1 MRFFDNHKPLT
12 DGGEQITV
20 GSRISAAVC
29 RLLSAVS
36 PAMPRRDEEKRI
48 AFLRTLSVED
58 LANRRI
64 TEFSSETEKHMI
76 HQARDA
82 MKEKN
87 DVRWMQR
94 YRKKAA
100 VDAVKTQVGG
110 VGRRV
115 QNEVFGREGG
125 MTGGMIGSWLVG
137 GTLAG
142 GTIIG
147 IASRGKFGAL
157 GKAAGKFRSG
167 TRVKIEDLRN
177 FYKQGVITDKHS
189 DKVAKLIRKHK
200 SGQAK
205 DFDYDQLDWLHKR
218 YKSRNLFS
226 GNPKGGNPNQAAKTT
241 QPTAPN
247 AQLPKT
253 KRPLTKEE
261 RQVLREH
268 RQKIRGTPG
277 KTADSKP
284 QTAAEILPPVD
295 PKVLHSDALD
305 KLRTARGGSASL
317 RIEKGNDD
325 AFAQLAKDIASVSEQ
340 YADPEQQYKVAEA
353 LARKAAQQ
361 NTKGSPPK
369 KMDEFFDDLYG
380 RVIDIK
386 KK

>member
-1 MRFFDNHKPLT
+1 
-12 DGGEQITV
+12 
-20 GSRISAAVC
+20 
-29 RLLSAVS
+29 
-36 PAMPRRDEEKRI
+36 MPRRDEEKRI

-64 TEFSSETEKHMI
+64 TEFSSETEKQMI

-94 YRKKAA
+94 YKKKAA

-125 MTGGMIGSWLVG
+125 VTGGMIGSWILG
-137 GTLAG
+137 GSLAG
-142 GTIIG
+142 GTIVG
-147 IASRGKFGAL
+147 IASRGRL
-157 GKAAGKFRSG
+157 GSVGRAAGKFRGG

-177 FYKQGVITDKHS
+177 FYKQGVVTDKHS

-200 SGQAK
+200 GGQSK

-218 YKSRNLFS
+218 YTSRNLFS
-226 GNPKGGNPNQAAKTT
+226 GNPKGGNPKPAVNAG
-241 QPTAPN
+241 QPTPHTTPP
-247 AQLPKT
+247 AQPAKI
-253 KRPLTKEE
+253 KRPLTAEE
-261 RQVLREH
+261 RQIIREH

-284 QTAAEILPPVD
+284 QTTAAAPID
-295 PKVLHSDALD
+295 PKNLTSDALD

-317 RIEKGNDD
+317 RIEKGNSD
-325 AFAQLAKDIASVSEQ
+325 ALVQLAEDIATVSGM
-340 YADPEQQYKVAEA
+340 YGDSEQQYKVAEA
-353 LARKAAQQ
+353 LARKAAQH
-361 NTKGSPPK
+361 NTKGTPQK
-369 KMDEFFDDLYG
+369 FDEFFNELYG
-380 RVIDIK
+380 KVLDVK